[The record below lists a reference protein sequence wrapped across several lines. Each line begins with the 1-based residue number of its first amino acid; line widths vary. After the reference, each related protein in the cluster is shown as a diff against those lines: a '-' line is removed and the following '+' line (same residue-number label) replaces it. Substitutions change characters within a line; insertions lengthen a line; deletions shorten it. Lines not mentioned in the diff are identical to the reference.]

1 MDRSVAQNGGP
12 ACEDPPAMTPRAG
25 ASACRCGGASRKAS
39 ARATVEQKCRELPM
53 PKNGLPP
60 VVLLGGDANA
70 LSVARSLDKL
80 GATVYAL
87 GERGSCA
94 RHTRHCRWITAPA
107 AESPEAAWAAY
118 LLGPESDHLI
128 GAVVLACSDAG
139 IQMIA
144 HNRDALLL
152 RYRLDESDPDAQ
164 LAMLDK
170 LGTYRSAL
178 AAGVPTPRFWIAE
191 TRAQLESL
199 RGELVFPLIVKPRL
213 AHRAKKTFRN
223 KHARVETFA
232 ELVTAFEADRAA
244 AVDVLLMEW
253 IPGGDDTLCSYYTY
267 LDADGR
273 SYFDFTKRVIRRY
286 PTGMGLG
293 CYHMTDEVPG
303 VKELG
308 LRLFRHV
315 GLRGLANVEFKLDP
329 RDGQYKLIECNARF
343 TAANGLVTAAGI
355 DLSRLV
361 YCRAAGLPLPPLD
374 RFRSGV
380 RVIDPVLDLL
390 SFLELRR
397 AGELTFGQWVR
408 SLMHRQTFGYF
419 RWTDPLPAL
428 ARCWKML
435 TFARRRK
442 TPPESIGAQQAA
454 HAESLAEAPAAAA

>member
-1 MDRSVAQNGGP
+1 
-12 ACEDPPAMTPRAG
+12 
-25 ASACRCGGASRKAS
+25 
-39 ARATVEQKCRELPM
+39 M

-70 LSVARSLDKL
+70 LSVARSLRRI
-80 GATVYAL
+80 GARVYAL
-87 GERGSCA
+87 GEPGSCV
-94 RHTRHCRWITAPA
+94 RHSRHCRWI
-107 AESPEAAWAAY
+107 EARGGETLETAWAAY
-118 LLGPESDHLI
+118 LLGPESDHLA

-144 HNRDALLL
+144 HHRDALLE
-152 RYRLDESDPDAQ
+152 RYRLDESDPGAQ

-191 TRAQLESL
+191 TRAQLEAL

-223 KHARVETFA
+223 KHARVENFE
-232 ELVTAFEADRAA
+232 ELMAAFEADRAA

-253 IPGGDDTLCSYYTY
+253 IPGGDDALCSYYTY

-293 CYHMTDEVPG
+293 CYHITDNVPG
-303 VKELG
+303 VKQLG

-315 GLRGLANVEFKLDP
+315 GLRGLANIEFKLDP

-343 TAANGLVTAAGI
+343 TAANGLVARSGI
-355 DLSRLV
+355 DLAKFV
-361 YCRAAGLPLPPLD
+361 YCRAVGLPLPPVN

-380 RVIDPVLDLL
+380 RVLDPVTDLL
-390 SFLELRR
+390 AFLELRQE
-397 AGELTFGQWVR
+397 GSMTFGQWVR
-408 SLMHRQTFGYF
+408 SLLHRQTFAYF
-419 RWTDPLPAL
+419 QWTDPLPAL
-428 ARCWKML
+428 ARCFKML
-435 TFARRRK
+435 RFARRPKERR
-442 TPPESIGAQQAA
+442 EGATATGAA
-454 HAESLAEAPAAAA
+454 SAQELAEAPAAA